1 MSPFSI
7 KVDGTQHKFSSAHFI
22 AGHEKCGRIHGHN
35 FHVSI
40 DISGPLDARH
50 FVVDFMDV
58 RNALRPEIEKLD
70 HKLLVPGESSEV
82 SIEQQGDN
90 LEIQFS
96 GKHYSIPACDACI
109 LPLPAIT
116 SELLARYFHVQLASK
131 FPEGLSFSIT
141 VGETS
146 SSFATY
152 GEA

>member
-1 MSPFSI
+1 MSPYSI
-7 KVDGTQHKFSSAHFI
+7 KVDGIAHKFSSAHFI

-40 DISGPLDARH
+40 EIHGPLDERH

-70 HKLLVPGESSEV
+70 HKILVPGKAPDV
-82 SIEQQGDN
+82 SIEHAGDN
-90 LEIQFS
+90 LDIRFS
-96 GKHYSIPACDACI
+96 GKYYSIPVSDACI

-116 SELLARYFHVQLASK
+116 SELLARYFHEQLVAR
-131 FPEGLSFSIT
+131 FPESLSFSIT

-152 GEA
+152 GDA